1 MKKSWTGIGIL
12 LAGAALLLGSCSG
25 GPEADPQEMQ
35 MRTYR
40 APEGMSARRFRDT
53 LSGSLTTGEQ
63 KLGTASKLSDDS
75 VLVTAPASVHEG
87 IEDLVREMARRG
99 AAEPEPAPATATIG
113 YWFLLGR
120 PREGGGV
127 DVASPTLE
135 RDDEIRRVLDEI
147 VGTQGGMEFELLE
160 RLQLKSLDNGTHAA
174 IRGRRIAAE
183 QRVMEH
189 GGDERLADIKITI
202 FGPRGVRHTLESR
215 IRLEPGRHVVL
226 GQTAFNDK
234 GDQPSA
240 LESLG
245 EDLMLYYVIS
255 SEID

>member
-1 MKKSWTGIGIL
+1 MKKSWMGIGML
-12 LAGAALLLGSCSG
+12 LAGVTLLLASCGG
-25 GPEADPQEMQ
+25 GPDGDPQEMQ

-40 APEGMSARRFRDT
+40 VPEGLNTPEFRGD
-53 LSGSLTTGEQ
+53 LSRSLTTGEQ
-63 KLGTASKLSDDS
+63 KLGTVQTLSDGTL
-75 VLVTAPASVHEG
+75 LVTAPASVHEG
-87 IEDLVREMARRG
+87 IEDLVAEMSQRRS
-99 AAEPEPAPATATIG
+99 AEPVAAPATVTIS

-127 DVASPTLE
+127 EVASPTLE
-135 RDDEIRRVLDEI
+135 RNAAMRPVLEEI
-147 VGTQGGMEFELLE
+147 VGAQGGMQFELLE
-160 RLQLKSLDNGTHAA
+160 QLQLRSLDNGTHGA
-174 IRGRRIAAE
+174 IRGRRISAE

-215 IRLEPGRHVVL
+215 IRLEPGRYVVL

-234 GDQPSA
+234 GDKPSA

-245 EDLMLYYVIS
+245 GDLMLYYVIS